1 MPPGHLHN
9 GIPVPSPP
17 SEVLNL
23 ASNYKELVY
32 LVLFFDSKRTWLVN
46 LFLSRTVQPLNVLST
61 DEPTIYSY
69 SELCVEYE

>member
-1 MPPGHLHN
+1 MNYQYSFLKIIDPNMPPGHLHN

-32 LVLFFDSKRTWLVN
+32 LVLFFDSKRTW
-46 LFLSRTVQPLNVLST
+46 
-61 DEPTIYSY
+61 
-69 SELCVEYE
+69 